1 MKNFVQRWFT
11 VLFATIIHGGVTSAL
26 TVAGLAGGH
35 ALVPTSVPPVTVWS
49 FLCAFGTGGV
59 YSMLLLL
66 KKSPLPGVEVT
77 DNDEIEIVKT
87 DDTTTLTKDQT
98 KP

>member
-11 VLFATIIHGGVTSAL
+11 ALFAAVIHGAVTSAL

-35 ALVPTSVPPVTVWS
+35 ALTSGVPPVNIKS
-49 FLCAFGTGGV
+49 FFCALATGGV
-59 YSMLLLL
+59 YSGFLLL
-66 KKSPLPGVEVT
+66 KKSPLPGVVVT
-77 DNDEIEIVKT
+77 DNDEVEIVKT
-87 DDTTTLTKDQT
+87 DDTSTLTKDQT